1 MLSNETITVDNCLP
15 VASLSDSQCHNSVLF
30 NCETFFRQKLNTDL
44 YYFQENIPSMLSE
57 HQTHSK
63 QLLYTADTAVF
74 PISELEPKRISGIY
88 VSDEVDE
95 EALAYEDNFF
105 VNNCFTD
112 EKQPLEAKS
121 RLMIELLSL
130 SCQLT
135 ALLNLPKFSAT
146 ET

>member
-1 MLSNETITVDNCLP
+1 MLSNETITADNCLP
-15 VASLSDSQCHNSVLF
+15 VASLSDSQCHKSVLF

-74 PISELEPKRISGIY
+74 PISELEPKKISDL
-88 VSDEVDE
+88 DEVDE
-95 EALAYEDNFF
+95 EALANEDNFF

>member
-30 NCETFFRQKLNTDL
+30 NC
-44 YYFQENIPSMLSE
+44 ENIPSMLSE

-88 VSDEVDE
+88 VSDLDEVDE